1 VKRRI
6 FSLVCLLFC
15 VATRAA
21 LAQTPPLNPLA
32 PITATPPPVAVPYVP
47 FPHLGDLAL
56 DEGHNGY
63 GIAQT
68 LSRKNGWQGRL
79 LWIDGTAN
87 LERVNTKEKIAAL
100 VKKAKEVGFNTLV
113 FDVKPI
119 IGYTL
124 YPSQFAPKLTE
135 WVRPW
140 GTQKLPKDFDP
151 LAEMCRQCKSNQMGL
166 IVSLN
171 AFSEGHREFQKGP
184 GYEHPDWQTVLYEPQ
199 TRVGK
204 KGGTDSYPLSDR
216 TNAPARTTGDLSL
229 YTDLTQL
236 TKPAPGTRVAFVDKT
251 GTVQALWDAMAL
263 IEAKIT
269 LPAGLGALVGTPGKA
284 ADFLTA
290 NARIG
295 EAFTLTSAPIY
306 VPIAQRYDRQTPLM
320 TNPHHPEVRKRALG
334 FIKELTGRYPIDGII
349 YDDRLRYAAINS
361 DFSDISKR
369 AFETWLGKPVQW
381 PTDIFTYSQ
390 IWPEG
395 KRVINP
401 GPYYDAW
408 NVFRAQTIR
417 NFLAEAITTARSK
430 RPGLTFATYV
440 GSWYPDY
447 PDIGANW
454 AATDLPAGYRFL
466 SDAHKQTG
474 WAGLVDFITTGCYQG
489 TPTMNDALALGQNIG
504 DTIEAAGQFSN
515 RAVNDATFVYA
526 GISLERYK
534 NRPNDLKHALQAAC
548 ATTQGVMCFDL
559 SHDIEPLW
567 PIFAEVFKTPAPAPH
582 QVSNALNTLRTER
595 ARVKALGIPDPPVIQ
610 YRGTSGIGF

>member
-1 VKRRI
+1 MVQYRPVKI
-6 FSLVCLLFC
+6 VLFSLFLLAVLAS
-15 VATRAA
+15 VAF
-21 LAQTPPLNPLA
+21 AQTPLQVP
-32 PITATPPPVAVPYVP
+32 PPPVPVPYVP
-47 FPHLGDLAL
+47 FPHLGDLPL
-56 DEGHNGY
+56 DEGHNGM
-63 GIAQT
+63 GIAQK
-68 LSRKNGWQGRL
+68 LSRQNGWQGRL

-87 LERVNTKEKIAAL
+87 LERVNSKEKIEAL

-124 YPSQFAPKLTE
+124 YPSRYAPKLTE

-140 GTQKLPKDFDP
+140 GTQKMPKNFDP
-151 LAEMCRQCKSNQMGL
+151 LAEMCRQTKQHNISL
-166 IVSLN
+166 LVSLN

-184 GYEHPDWQTVLYEPQ
+184 GYEHPEWQTVLYEPQ

-204 KGGTDSYPLSDR
+204 KGSTAISYPLSDR
-216 TNAPARTTGDLSL
+216 TNAPARTAGDLSI

-236 TKPAPGTRVAFVDKT
+236 TKPALGTRVAFIDKT
-251 GTVQALWDAMAL
+251 GTVQAVWDAVAL
-263 IEAKIT
+263 IESKT
-269 LPAGLGALVGTPGKA
+269 SLPAGMGALVGTPGKA
-284 ADFLTA
+284 ADFLNT
-290 NARIG
+290 NARVG
-295 EAFTLTSAPIY
+295 EAFTLTSTPIY
-306 VPIAQRYDRQTPLM
+306 VPIGQRYDRQTPLM
-320 TNPHHPEVRKRALG
+320 TNPNNPDVRKRALG
-334 FIKELTGRYPIDGII
+334 FIKEITGRYPIDGII
-349 YDDRLRYAAINS
+349 YDDRLRHAAINS
-361 DFSDISKR
+361 DFSDSTKR
-369 AFETWLGKPVQW
+369 EFEQWLGKTVQW

-395 KRVINP
+395 KRVISP

-417 NFLAEAITTARSK
+417 NYIAEASQIAKSR
-430 RPGLTFATYV
+430 RPNLTFATYV

-447 PDIGANW
+447 PDLGANW

-466 SDAHKQTG
+466 SEAHKQTG
-474 WAGLVDFITTGCYQG
+474 WAGLVDFITTGCYQS
-489 TPTMNDALALGQNIG
+489 TPTMADALALGQNIG

-534 NRPNDLKHALQAAC
+534 NRPSDLKHALQAAC
-548 ATTQGVMCFDL
+548 ATTQGIMCFDL

-567 PIFAEVFKTPAPAPH
+567 PVFAEAFKTPAPAPH
-582 QVSNALNTLRTER
+582 QVPDALATLRAER
-595 ARVKALGIPDPPVIQ
+595 AKYKASGLPDPPVIQ